1 MTPST
6 TPPPASSPLALR
18 TLAHGVFSSVLVPT
32 LLFSGFFLALGWVLK
47 SKPDTLALVNALLA
61 SPDMSAVALMA
72 LGVYVLGVL
81 IVGTFS
87 TAHNGEMLG
96 TQWSSLWLPVRITAL
111 AALFLP
117 VVQTAHGPISLLAD
131 AGLWLLQL
139 AA

>member
-1 MTPST
+1 MTTST
-6 TPPPASSPLALR
+6 TPSPSSALSLR
-18 TLAHGVFSSVLVPT
+18 AVAQGVFSNALVPT
-32 LLFSGFFLALGWVLK
+32 LLFSGFFLGLGWVLK

-96 TQWSSLWLPVRITAL
+96 TQWSSLWLPVRMTAL